1 VVRFLVTALVV
12 ALSLVLPTAPVA
24 QAQPPG
30 PVYRVGLA
38 FVASPIAQMAG
49 PEPVHPSVRAF
60 VHEMRR
66 RGYVEG
72 KNLVFERRSAEGVL
86 ERFDDILADLLR
98 LDMDVIVTAGNDL
111 PRLAKRMTSAV
122 PIVMASSRSPVE
134 AGLVAS
140 LARPG
145 ANVTGLSI
153 DGGPET
159 EARRLELLTAATP
172 GISRVAFVGTKVD
185 WEEPL
190 GQATRAAAK
199 TLGVALAHAE
209 VTLGQY
215 ENAFAGLMRDRPDA
229 LFVANSASNYAHRL
243 RIADFALK
251 GRLPA
256 IHPFREMVEV
266 GGLMSYGAN
275 VPDLYR
281 RAAGYVD
288 RILKGENPAE
298 LPVQQPTKF
307 ELVINLKTAKQIGLT
322 IPPNVLARADRVI
335 K

>member
-1 VVRFLVTALVV
+1 VVRLLAKALVV
-12 ALSLVLPTAPVA
+12 ALSLVLPSAPLA
-24 QAQPPG
+24 HAQPPG

-38 FVASPIAQMAG
+38 FVASPIEQMAG

-66 RGYVEG
+66 RGYIEG
-72 KNLVFERRSAEGVL
+72 KNLVFERRSAEGIA
-86 ERFDDILADLLR
+86 ERFDHILADLLR
-98 LDMDVIVTAGNDL
+98 LKMDVIVTAGNDL
-111 PRLAKRMTSAV
+111 PRLARRMTGAV

-134 AGLVAS
+134 AGLIAS

-159 EARRLELLTAATP
+159 EARRLELLTTAIP
-172 GISRVAFVGTKVD
+172 GISRVAFLGTRED
-185 WEEPL
+185 WQEPL
-190 GQATRAAAK
+190 GRATRAAAK
-199 TLGVALAHAE
+199 TLGVALVHAE
-209 VTLGQY
+209 VTVGQY
-215 ENAFAGLMRDRPDA
+215 QDAFAGLMREPPDA
-229 LFVANSASNYAHRL
+229 LFVANSASNYAHRHRL
-243 RIADFALK
+243 AEFALS

-266 GGLMSYGAN
+266 GGLMSFGAN

-288 RILKGENPAE
+288 RILKGARPGD
-298 LPVQQPTKF
+298 LPVEQPTQF
-307 ELVINLKTAKQIGLT
+307 ELIVNVKTAKLLGLT
-322 IPPNVLARADRVI
+322 LPPSLLLQADELLE
-335 K
+335 